1 MITGTQTEFEVITCD
16 AAVQCDYCDL
26 LEPQM
31 TSTPK
36 KETAQTTED
45 ATPFEIIE
53 ESEADVT
60 ESTIYQETNT
70 LEEDEEIPL
79 EKQMT
84 FLVFESALM
93 LLFSTCVA
101 CGSAFVSIK
110 RHIMGSFLSVKQV
123 CSQCNNSFTWESQP
137 FISNIPAGNLLT
149 SAAILYTGSLPA
161 KALRIFRTLNCA
173 TISKLTYFRHQKNYL
188 YPAIHDVWEK
198 NQMLLLNNFIK
209 KQKGLILGGDGR
221 SDSPGHSAKY
231 GSYSMLELSIN
242 KIIDI
247 KLVQV

>member
-1 MITGTQTEFEVITCD
+1 MNVITGTQTEFEIVMCD
-16 AAVQCDYCDL
+16 AAVQCDYCNL

-36 KETAQTTED
+36 KQTAQATED
-45 ATPFEIIE
+45 ATPFEITE

-60 ESTIYQETNT
+60 ESIIYQETT
-70 LEEDEEIPL
+70 TSEEDEQIPL

-110 RHIMGSFLSVKQV
+110 HHIMGSFLSVKQV
-123 CSQCNNSFTWESQP
+123 CSQCNNSFTWESQL

-161 KALRIFRTLNCA
+161 KALRIFRSLICA
-173 TISKLTYFRHQKNYL
+173 TISILDIKRTTCIQPFMMF
-188 YPAIHDVWEK
+188 WEK
-198 NQMLLLNNFIK
+198 NQMLLLSNLIK
-209 KQKGLILGGDGR
+209 KQKGLILGGNGR

-231 GSYSMLELSIN
+231 GSCSMLELSIN

>member
-1 MITGTQTEFEVITCD
+1 MITGTQTEFEVLMCD
-16 AAVQCDYCDL
+16 VAVQCDPLD
-26 LEPQM
+26 PPM

-36 KETAQTTED
+36 KAEKVPAIED
-45 ATPFEIIE
+45 EDPFELTEEE

-60 ESTIYQETNT
+60 GSTIYQDTT
-70 LEEDEEIPL
+70 TSEDKEQIPL
-79 EKQMT
+79 EKQLT

-110 RHIMGSFLSVKQV
+110 RNVIGSFLSVKQV
-123 CSQCNNSFTWESQP
+123 CSQCNNTFVWESQP
-137 FISNIPAGNLLT
+137 YISNIPAGNLLT

-161 KALRIFRTLNCA
+161 KALRIFKTLNCA
-173 TISKLTYFRHQKNYL
+173 TISKPTYFRHQKNFL
-188 YPAIHDVWEK
+188 HPAIHDIWEK
-198 NQMLLLNNFIK
+198 NQMLLLSK
-209 KQKGLILGGDGR
+209 LVKEQQGLVLGGDGR

-231 GSYSMLELSIN
+231 GSYSMLELNIN